1 MNNRDLDAEFERIIA
16 GWDTEAVEPVP
27 GTARRGADE
36 VDAASRT
43 DLADP
48 DQSTQ
53 PDEPRDAD
61 KQHDEYAEHREPQP
75 DNEPKTEHEPGA
87 DGAGPDSTPVS
98 DPTGNTL
105 PIGPGAASV
114 WRGPSPSGGTDDAVP
129 DRAAS
134 DDHDAHFVPP
144 IQTDLPTAEEDPM
157 FWAIVV
163 GLAGGPL
170 LLLYALFFDR
180 GGSPWWVVTALT
192 MIVGGFVLLVLRG
205 GMERDPSDDGTRI

>member
-16 GWDTEAVEPVP
+16 GWDTEAVEPVH
-27 GTARRGADE
+27 GVTRSGADE

-43 DLADP
+43 DLVGP

-53 PDEPRDAD
+53 PDKPGDAD
-61 KQHDEYAEHREPQP
+61 KQHDEYAEHREP
-75 DNEPKTEHEPGA
+75 ETETSDGA
-87 DGAGPDSTPVS
+87 DGTGPDSTAAS
-98 DPTGNTL
+98 DPTGVPTL
-105 PIGPGAASV
+105 PIGSGGGSV
-114 WRGPSPSGGTDDAVP
+114 WRGPSASGETDDAVL

-144 IQTDLPTAEEDPM
+144 TQTDLPTAEEDPM

-205 GMERDPSDDGTRI
+205 GTERDPSDDGTRI